1 MRMFIGSI
9 KMEEREENDRETSIV
24 SYLFSYEEEEML
36 ETEDDSKERRKS
48 NRKRREGKLY

>member
-9 KMEEREENDRETSIV
+9 KMEGREENDRETSIV

-48 NRKRREGKLY
+48 NRK